1 MEDIRYE
8 FIDLDSDESF
18 ELLGKSLGG
27 VLKGKSLHFDNYIAK
42 GELVKAS
49 PDEGLWIRKW
59 KFTVLQ
65 KILLQKLPPSNEDER
80 KFLLIYFLNPA
91 IFRVKNKRKKVQ
103 VNGHHNSLFS
113 TSDAMIDFSV
123 MPKQPF
129 YVLDIAFTAS
139 WLLEHFNDAN
149 ISFKKILNPYINN
162 TTETILTEPCSVEE
176 YKTLHELEES
186 MLADNEDILFIR
198 SRVYNLIVSFFSKV
212 VNRNEANLVEKAVNY
227 EQVVEAEKFILENL
241 QVAPKIKAIAR
252 KVNMSPSSLLRQFKL
267 FHGKSIYEYY
277 VEKKMEFA
285 KKIIL
290 EGNITVKEMA
300 EMLGYN
306 QASPFIECF
315 TKYHGYSPG
324 ALKFI
329 TY

>member
-1 MEDIRYE
+1 MEDIHYE

-18 ELLGKSLGG
+18 QHFGKSLGG
-27 VLKGKSLHFDNYIAK
+27 VLEGKTLLFDNYIAK

-49 PDEGLWIRKW
+49 PDKGLWIRKW
-59 KFTVLQ
+59 KFTVFQKIMLQ
-65 KILLQKLPPSNEDER
+65 KVPPPNAEEK

-91 IFRVKNKRKKVQ
+91 IFQVRTKRKKIQ
-103 VNGHHNSLFS
+103 VNGHHNSLFL
-113 TSDAMIDFSV
+113 TSNAMIDFSV
-123 MPKQPF
+123 IPKQPF

-139 WLLEHFNDAN
+139 WLLEHFNDADT
-149 ISFKKILNPYINN
+149 SFKNILSPYKNN
-162 TTETILTEPCSVEE
+162 TTKAILTEPCSVEE
-176 YKTLHELEES
+176 YKTLHELEVS

-212 VNRNEANLVEKAVNY
+212 VNRKEANLVEKTVNY
-227 EQVVEAEKFILENL
+227 EQVVEAEKLIMQNL
-241 QVAPKIKAIAR
+241 QAAPKIEAIAR
-252 KVNMSPSSLLRQFKL
+252 KVNMSISSLLRQFKL
-267 FHGKSIYEYY
+267 FYGKSIYEYY

-290 EGNITVKEMA
+290 KGNITVKKMA

-324 ALKFI
+324 TLKFK